1 MNEYRT
7 VAVEGSQFGD
17 EGKGKITDFIASTAD
32 VVCRYQG
39 GNNAGHTV
47 EINGVKH
54 ALRSLPSGIYN
65 PNVNNVIANG
75 VVVNPFA
82 LLDEIDENIKSG
94 LKDFHLHISNRAHQ
108 IMPYH
113 IELDKAYEEAM
124 GKNAIGTTKRG
135 IGPCYADKAKRIGI
149 RVGDLLHPGYL
160 HERLESALAVDNI
173 ELKAFGKATFDVE
186 TLFAQLLK
194 AAERL
199 KPFIT
204 DTSVLLNDYV
214 DEGKKVVFEGAQ
226 GSLLDLDHGTYP
238 FVTSSSPTSI
248 SIPLNAGIAPQK
260 INKVMAV
267 MKAYMTRV
275 GAGPMPT
282 EQTNSWGDNVREKGH
297 EYGVVTHRPRRVG
310 YLDLVLLGYTFRI
323 TGVTDIA
330 CMLFD
335 VLEDI
340 DDLKVCVAYELD
352 GKEIHYVPSS
362 EPDYARCKPIYKE
375 FKTIPSF
382 DKNSIHKISDLPIE
396 AQDYLS
402 FIEKTL
408 NAKISIL
415 SLGPDREDTVIIN
428 PIF

>member
-94 LKDFHLHISNRAHQ
+94 LKDFHLHISNRAHL